1 MELAL
6 SGQLNIPQTGLGG
19 GTILNIGAAVGRYV
33 AQSSLVGV
41 TLGVVAAWQPGGAN
55 SQQEALSGHYRYLFH
70 THNPKVFPFLGFVPG
85 VNFQHSAMPSNT
97 STFFRLTAEAGVK
110 CFIARNVSL
119 EPAYNFV
126 YVGSYQA
133 LGTLSVP
140 SSTESLLDIGLAFTL

>member
-1 MELAL
+1 
-6 SGQLNIPQTGLGG
+6 
-19 GTILNIGAAVGRYV
+19 
-33 AQSSLVGV
+33 
-41 TLGVVAAWQPGGAN
+41 
-55 SQQEALSGHYRYLFH
+55 
-70 THNPKVFPFLGFVPG
+70 
-85 VNFQHSAMPSNT
+85 
-97 STFFRLTAEAGVK
+97 LTAEAGVK